1 MNFSSPILAQML
13 RPTTFVRDLHSFCVD
28 TNLADH
34 VICQRFSS
42 PVQDLFN
49 FFISDSSTN
58 VVAHNICAR
67 IPFLLRV
74 MQDLNEFFI
83 SYSPKISC
91 GSGDLRE
98 NAIVA
103 LMKNCISLVYLG
115 GQDNNGERLNFH
127 FPNLYKCYTP

>member
-58 VVAHNICAR
+58 VVAHNIFAR

-91 GSGDLRE
+91 GSGDLCE

-115 GQDNNGERLNFH
+115 GQDYNGE
-127 FPNLYKCYTP
+127 